1 MLHQDLNGSVN
12 QGGGGRVISSK
23 AASWKKDRVSELADI
38 LSGEGVVGVVDI
50 GGVPASNMLDMR
62 STLRGQLTLTMAKKT
77 LMRLAWKQAG
87 LDEKGLEDLFEGAVQ
102 PCIVHSDVLSSFE
115 LFAELEKTR
124 QGRAAKEG
132 EEAPVDIVV
141 EKGTTEFGPGPIVG
155 EFNAVGI
162 PAKIDKGKVA
172 IQKTVTVVNQGEEIS
187 GDLGIML
194 AKLGINPIEIGLIL
208 IGTIED
214 GEFFPA
220 ASLDLDLDG
229 VRSDII
235 TATSGAFN
243 LACNT
248 RWFSTITMPTL
259 LSKASSEAMAVA
271 VEAGVVNDET
281 ASLFISRANAHA
293 MAIAGQLDSSALD
306 ESLVEALGAASS
318 ASAAAAPSDAAP
330 EDEGGDAPAEEE
342 EEEEEDAGFDGLG
355 DLFG

>member
-1 MLHQDLNGSVN
+1 MMSA
-12 QGGGGRVISSK
+12 K
-23 AASWKKDRVSELADI
+23 AASWKKDRVSELAEI
-38 LSGEGVVGVVDI
+38 LSSDGVVGIVDI

-62 STLRGQLTLTMAKKT
+62 NTLRGQLTLTMAKKT

-87 LDEKGLEDLFEGAVQ
+87 LEMDELEDLFEGAIQ
-102 PCIVHSDVLSSFE
+102 PCIVHSDSLSSFE
-115 LFAELEKTR
+115 MFAELAKTR

-132 EEAPVDIVV
+132 EAAPSDIVV
-141 EKGTTEFGPGPIVG
+141 EKGPTEFGPGPIVG

-172 IQKTVTVVNQGEEIS
+172 IQKTVTVVEQGEEIS

-214 GEFFPA
+214 GQIFPA
-220 ASLDLDLDG
+220 SSLDLDLDG
-229 VRSDII
+229 MRDDII

-243 LACNT
+243 LACNV
-248 RWFSTITMPTL
+248 RWFSAVTMPTL
-259 LSKASSEAMAVA
+259 LSKASSEAMSVA

-281 ASLFISRANAHA
+281 ASLFIARANAHA

-306 ESLVEALGAASS
+306 ESLVEALGAATS
-318 ASAAAAPSDAAP
+318 ASAAAATSDAAS

-342 EEEEEDAGFDGLG
+342 EEEEEDAGFNGLG